1 MEHKGLVSRVSEQL
15 ERIIARGQLPK
26 GGQLPSEQTLAK
38 RYGVSRAT
46 IRGALQ
52 DLAARGL
59 VVRHPGR
66 RSRAATLDEALTLES
81 LRLVLPAEGPEA
93 EGRRRLLEGFFA
105 LKREVTVEL
114 LAACCEH
121 GRAREL
127 TALED
132 GCFAL
137 ADETRWNEERR
148 AWVQREF
155 ELLRRAARAA
165 DRPGHMLLIQSL
177 ERSFWG
183 IAEWVLP
190 HLQPGAIDAWARCAM
205 YALGERDAQSLRHQL
220 PALLRAADEGLLD
233 SLVPIR
239 EEPTPPEPST
249 PASSVEE
256 PGSGADCPNLSTCQ
270 TGSVQA
276 LAPGEL
282 HADGAPAHADMGSGP
297 LCPVDATDP
306 LSPCKGHG
314 SSSNPGCDST
324 SVSSGDVSAPPPGQ
338 PDSPAALHAALP
350 PSLPLEPGPDGSGE
364 ADASMSGS
372 EAGPGT
378 PESGSSMLPA
388 CESQLLSSDRAP
400 GCGVRR
406 AGCEGRAR
414 GEAAGVCARCRT

>member
-233 SLVPIR
+233 SLAPVR
-239 EEPTPPEPST
+239 QEPTPPEPST
-249 PASSVEE
+249 LPSPEE
-256 PGSGADCPNLSTCQ
+256 VPVSGADCPNLSTCQ

-276 LAPGEL
+276 PPEEGATQAPPTQACPASGCASSVDAVGPAPVSEG
-282 HADGAPAHADMGSGP
+282 HGAPNLSGSGP
-297 LCPVDATDP
+297 PPSGL
-306 LSPCKGHG
+306 LSG
-314 SSSNPGCDST
+314 SSNPPDLSN
-324 SVSSGDVSAPPPGQ
+324 SPSDPAWRAPV
-338 PDSPAALHAALP
+338 
-350 PSLPLEPGPDGSGE
+350 LERMAE
-364 ADASMSGS
+364 ADSL
-372 EAGPGT
+372 AGKQ
-378 PESGSSMLPA
+378 GSSPP
-388 CESQLLSSDRAP
+388 D
-400 GCGVRR
+400 
-406 AGCEGRAR
+406 
-414 GEAAGVCARCRT
+414 